1 MKLYLFIFFLGFF
14 VTSCGNKATEPPKET
29 KGDTAVDVPAKPQTE
44 KTVPS
49 DCYSYMGKK
58 DSIFLQMSQV
68 YNQTSGYLIY
78 KYDQKDKNMGTITGS
93 MVNDL
98 LIAEYTF
105 RSEGVTST
113 RQVVFKKKG
122 DELVEGF
129 GEVTEVNGKMIFKDI
144 PSLKYSETM
153 VLKKVPCTH

>member
-14 VTSCGNKATEPPKET
+14 LTSCGNKSTEQQKET
-29 KGDTAVDVPAKPQTE
+29 KDDTSVDVPAKPQTE

-49 DCYSYMGKK
+49 TCYSYASKK
-58 DSIFLQMSQV
+58 DTIYLQVSEV
-68 YNQTSGYLIY
+68 YNQISGYLIY

-105 RSEGVTST
+105 RSEGVTSS

-122 DELVEGF
+122 DDLVEGF

-153 VLKKVPCTH
+153 VLKKVPCN